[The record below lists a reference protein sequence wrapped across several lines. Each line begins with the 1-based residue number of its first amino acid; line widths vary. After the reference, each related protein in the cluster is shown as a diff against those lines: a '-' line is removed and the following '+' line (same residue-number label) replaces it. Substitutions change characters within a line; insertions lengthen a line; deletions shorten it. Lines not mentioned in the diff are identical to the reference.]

1 MVRSTLSPS
10 TNREHLFQI
19 ALSLLPE

>member
-1 MVRSTLSPS
+1 VRSTLSPS